1 MEDLY
6 VFDRALTDDDVRSL
20 TVACV
25 PRILATPPTNRT
37 PAEIELVYDWWL
49 AKNNAHYASVLQQA
63 KELARQQSEIK
74 VRGVETLVMH
84 EKPQP
89 PTAFVLKRGEYDQ
102 RQDQVGPDTP
112 AMLPAFPANLPRN
125 RLGFARWLMM
135 PEHPLTARVAVNRF
149 WSEVFGVGLVKT
161 AGDFGVQGQ
170 MPSHPELLDWLAV
183 EFRESGWDVKHLFR
197 LMVTSA
203 TYRQSGTATTE
214 SIERDPENRFL
225 SHGPRFR
232 MDAEMIRDYALSAS
246 GLLSP
251 KIGGRSVRPYQPRGV
266 WEAVAMLQSNTGT
279 YEQDVGDA
287 VYRRSLYTLWKRAAP
302 PASMEIFNAPAR
314 EACTIIRE
322 RTNTPLQALVT
333 MNGTQFVEASRR
345 LAERAIEEKST
356 DTERIQFLAER
367 VLARQ
372 LDATELAISQESL
385 HRFETFY
392 SKSKDEAA
400 NLVSVGN
407 APVNASLPNP
417 KVAAWT
423 MLASQ
428 FLNLD
433 EALNK

>member
-1 MEDLY
+1 
-6 VFDRALTDDDVRSL
+6 
-20 TVACV
+20 
-25 PRILATPPTNRT
+25 
-37 PAEIELVYDWWL
+37 
-49 AKNNAHYASVLQQA
+49 
-63 KELARQQSEIK
+63 
-74 VRGVETLVMH
+74 
-84 EKPQP
+84 
-89 PTAFVLKRGEYDQ
+89 
-102 RQDQVGPDTP
+102 
-112 AMLPAFPANLPRN
+112 
-125 RLGFARWLMM
+125 
-135 PEHPLTARVAVNRF
+135 
-149 WSEVFGVGLVKT
+149 VKT

-170 MPSHPELLDWLAV
+170 MPSNPELLDWLAV

-232 MDAEMIRDYALSAS
+232 MDAEMVRDYALSAS

-266 WEAVAMLQSNTGT
+266 WEAVAMVQSNTST

-333 MNGTQFVEASRR
+333 MNDTQFVEASRR
-345 LAERAIEEKST
+345 LAERAIEAKST

-372 LDATELAISQESL
+372 LDAAELAISQESL

-400 NLVSVGN
+400 NLVSVGD
-407 APVNASLPNP
+407 APVNASLPNS

-428 FLNLD
+428 LLNLD